1 MQLTGLEFPKGLM
14 RFAQLVKNEGV
25 TLYAVGGS
33 VRNTLLNLPISDI
46 DICSSLRPE
55 KVIELC
61 RRNGLRVYPKGLA
74 YGTVEICWNGERYEH
89 TTFRSDSYPD
99 GGAHRPSSVNFSCSL
114 EDDAFRR
121 DFSVNAL
128 YVDVLTGRL
137 IDPTGGVE
145 DLQNRILRTTSPDP
159 RAVLADDGLRIL
171 RLIRFAGELG
181 FDIEPNTFEAAKQLS
196 GNLKSISSERIAAEL
211 NRLLVCDVRYGERSA
226 DKVFRAL
233 ELLDRVGAIDII
245 LPELARGRG
254 LKQKPSHHRYDVLNH
269 GLHTASETAPKLI
282 LRLAGLLHDVGKP
295 YVHEKTGT
303 MHEHNYVG
311 EDISREIMQRL
322 HYDKKTIDEVAF
334 LVRNH
339 MYDLNNTAKDS
350 TLRVRFVIWGVE
362 RTLELAEIREADV
375 HGSGIIRDRVKAADR
390 WRSLIAQ
397 MQDEKVPFSVNEL
410 RCSGNNICQ
419 WLDIPASPEVGR
431 IKFGLLKH
439 CARFPKDNT
448 PERLKVLAKDLL

>member
-55 KVIELC
+55 KIIELC

-159 RAVLADDGLRIL
+159 HAVLADDGLRIL

-181 FDIEPNTFEAAKQLS
+181 FDIDPNTFDSAKQLS

-245 LPELARGRG
+245 LPELAKGRG

-322 HYDKKTIDEVAF
+322 HYDKKTVDEVAF

-419 WLDIPASPEVGR
+419 WLDITASPEVGR

-439 CARFPKDNT
+439 CARFPMDNT
-448 PERLKVLAKDLL
+448 PERLKVLAKDFL

>member
-1 MQLTGLEFPKGLM
+1 
-14 RFAQLVKNEGV
+14 
-25 TLYAVGGS
+25 
-33 VRNTLLNLPISDI
+33 
-46 DICSSLRPE
+46 
-55 KVIELC
+55 
-61 RRNGLRVYPKGLA
+61 
-74 YGTVEICWNGERYEH
+74 
-89 TTFRSDSYPD
+89 
-99 GGAHRPSSVNFSCSL
+99 
-114 EDDAFRR
+114 
-121 DFSVNAL
+121 
-128 YVDVLTGRL
+128 
-137 IDPTGGVE
+137 
-145 DLQNRILRTTSPDP
+145 
-159 RAVLADDGLRIL
+159 
-171 RLIRFAGELG
+171 
-181 FDIEPNTFEAAKQLS
+181 
-196 GNLKSISSERIAAEL
+196 
-211 NRLLVCDVRYGERSA
+211 
-226 DKVFRAL
+226 
-233 ELLDRVGAIDII
+233 
-245 LPELARGRG
+245 
-254 LKQKPSHHRYDVLNH
+254 
-269 GLHTASETAPKLI
+269 
-282 LRLAGLLHDVGKP
+282 
-295 YVHEKTGT
+295 

>member
-46 DICSSLRPE
+46 DICSALRPE

-159 RAVLADDGLRIL
+159 HAVLADDGLRIL

-211 NRLLVCDVRYGERSA
+211 NKLLVCTLTEGTNKGSSRNLSVLIDTDIEDIVAVHFVFKPCAAVRNNLRG
-226 DKVFRAL
+226 K
-233 ELLDRVGAIDII
+233 ELLTCLVIFKA
-245 LPELARGRG
+245 
-254 LKQKPSHHRYDVLNH
+254 KVN
-269 GLHTASETAPKLI
+269 
-282 LRLAGLLHDVGKP
+282 AG
-295 YVHEKTGT
+295 GT
-303 MHEHNYVG
+303 
-311 EDISREIMQRL
+311 
-322 HYDKKTIDEVAF
+322 
-334 LVRNH
+334 
-339 MYDLNNTAKDS
+339 
-350 TLRVRFVIWGVE
+350 
-362 RTLELAEIREADV
+362 
-375 HGSGIIRDRVKAADR
+375 
-390 WRSLIAQ
+390 
-397 MQDEKVPFSVNEL
+397 NEL
-410 RCSGNNICQ
+410 
-419 WLDIPASPEVGR
+419 
-431 IKFGLLKH
+431 
-439 CARFPKDNT
+439 
-448 PERLKVLAKDLL
+448 